1 MLEAINGKSFEKNP
15 ANTTKKKEDKTPAG
29 TTKKKAMDKLD
40 VNVYVSTEGPAVDK
54 KFLRED
60 EKRLMVRRK
69 ETKKILEKWDPSL
82 VSTKA
87 KKSLMDSLEDMNMQL
102 RDLRKKLG
110 K

>member
-1 MLEAINGKSFEKNP
+1 MSMLEAINGKKFEEKDT
-15 ANTTKKKEDKTPAG
+15 ASTA

-40 VNVYVSTEGPAVDK
+40 VNVYVSTEGPADNK
-54 KFLRED
+54 KYLRED

-69 ETKKILEKWDPSL
+69 EAKKILEKWDPGL

-87 KKSLMDSLEDMNMQL
+87 KKSLTDELKEMNIRL
-102 RDLRKKLG
+102 RDIRKELG